1 MITDIKVSFSRVANG
16 EGTVSCFSTTRTVL
30 ERRSHAGWSIINNH
44 HFHLLFSRLQEHF
57 RHIDLNTMQPQ
68 SNRISLS
75 EFLHMRM
82 TLIICQTAN
91 PTASMGRYAS
101 GLGYQESQAS
111 RVRRLSFMQGDSR
124 RHNDLSAELKAT
136 SQEKIRCLT
145 HHCDSR
151 FSASSPLSDWIGNTT
166 ARPVARC
173 PTMIGFRSPF
183 SCTCNSQK
191 CPARLRGPL
200 KEERPRKAKSCLSIS
215 PISTLSSSHIK

>member
-44 HFHLLFSRLQEHF
+44 QFHLLFSRLQEHF

-91 PTASMGRYAS
+91 PTASMVCFRI
-101 GLGYQESQAS
+101 GL
-111 RVRRLSFMQGDSR
+111 
-124 RHNDLSAELKAT
+124 
-136 SQEKIRCLT
+136 
-145 HHCDSR
+145 
-151 FSASSPLSDWIGNTT
+151 
-166 ARPVARC
+166 
-173 PTMIGFRSPF
+173 
-183 SCTCNSQK
+183 
-191 CPARLRGPL
+191 
-200 KEERPRKAKSCLSIS
+200 PRKPSEPSQTAIVYAGRFPPPQRLVSRAESYLSGKNS
-215 PISTLSSSHIK
+215 LLNPSL

>member
-91 PTASMGRYAS
+91 PTASMGM
-101 GLGYQESQAS
+101 LQ
-111 RVRRLSFMQGDSR
+111 DW
-124 RHNDLSAELKAT
+124 AT
-136 SQEKIRCLT
+136 K
-145 HHCDSR
+145 
-151 FSASSPLSDWIGNTT
+151 
-166 ARPVARC
+166 
-173 PTMIGFRSPF
+173 
-183 SCTCNSQK
+183 
-191 CPARLRGPL
+191 
-200 KEERPRKAKSCLSIS
+200 KAKRAESDGYRLCRAIPAATTTCQQS
-215 PISTLSSSHIK
+215 